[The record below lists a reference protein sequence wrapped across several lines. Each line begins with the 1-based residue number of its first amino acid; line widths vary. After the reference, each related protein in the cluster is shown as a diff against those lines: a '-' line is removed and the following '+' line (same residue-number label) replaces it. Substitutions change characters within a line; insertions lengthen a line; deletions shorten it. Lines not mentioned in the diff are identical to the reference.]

1 MSKVVKTEFT
11 YTSLVDFA
19 INRPHRAKSDRTS
32 SRDGRP
38 AFSGTDSFEQAVEY
52 AKTGWDVG
60 LEKFK
65 LEDVV
70 TASGMIELQPRVQ
83 GFLPHIPNYINGF
96 PEQMFHLEDVKD
108 YNLPEINIYAPLN
121 YNSFIK
127 ADQAIEYAKS
137 LARIVNQLSAS
148 HKVKLIGI
156 SCTQMYSGTKYID
169 QVVIKDYDESLVI
182 NCVAFAFHPS
192 FLRRL
197 IFSVLESREDLDS
210 GYGSTITWY
219 KPYLELDN
227 IPSNSLFVNNIMRIV
242 DAGLDLNFDYEKSAR
257 YCV

>member
-1 MSKVVKTEFT
+1 MSKVITTEFT

-19 INRPHRAKSDRTS
+19 INREHRAESDLTS
-32 SRDGRP
+32 SRNGRP
-38 AFSGTDSFEQAVEY
+38 SFSGTESFDQAIEY
-52 AKTGWDVG
+52 AKQGWDVG
-60 LEKFK
+60 LEQFK

-108 YNLPEINIYAPLN
+108 YNLPEINIYVPLN
-121 YNSFIK
+121 FNSWIK
-127 ADQAIEYAKS
+127 ADQAIAYAKS
-137 LARIVNQLSAS
+137 IARIVNELSAS
-148 HKVKLIGI
+148 HKVKLIGM
-156 SCTQMYSGTKYID
+156 SCTQMSSGSKYID

-197 IFSVLESREDLDS
+197 IFSVLESRPDLDH
-210 GYGSTITWY
+210 GYGSTISWY
-219 KPYLELDN
+219 KQYLDLDN
-227 IPSNSLFVNNIMRIV
+227 IPSNSLFLNNIMSIV
-242 DAGLDLNFDYEKSAR
+242 GAGLDLNFDYEKSAD